1 MDPTESIKN
10 LTFSL
15 SVLGAAPVLKADVLA
30 KGKKKKKE
38 GERGKANALRYE
50 IYLQNRK
57 DITL

>member
-30 KGKKKKKE
+30 KGKKKKGGRE
-38 GERGKANALRYE
+38 GQGKRS
-50 IYLQNRK
+50 
-57 DITL
+57 TL

>member
-30 KGKKKKKE
+30 KEKKKE
-38 GERGKANALRYE
+38 GGRGKVNTLRYE
-50 IYLQNRK
+50 IYLQYRK

>member
-30 KGKKKKKE
+30 KGKKKKGGRE
-38 GERGKANALRYE
+38 GQGKRYE

>member
-30 KGKKKKKE
+30 KGKKKKKGGRE
-38 GERGKANALRYE
+38 GQGKRS
-50 IYLQNRK
+50 
-57 DITL
+57 TL